1 MGNGYTGKILMV
13 DLGSGDVAVETIPDP
28 VYRNYLSGI
37 GLAAQVLYNRI
48 PEGAD
53 PLGPDNI
60 LGFVSGLLTGTSSFF
75 TGRWMVAAKSPL
87 TGGWGDA
94 NCGGTLSPAIKRCGF
109 DGIFFYRY
117 QRKTGLSSGHQRQGG
132 TDGRQMIIWGRDTVE
147 TESCSSGGT
156 PARKSPGWPVS
167 VPLEKTCP

>member
-1 MGNGYTGKILMV
+1 MGNGYSGKILMV

-94 NCGGTLSPAIKRCGF
+94 NCGGTFRRPSSGAGSTAF
-109 DGIFFYRY
+109 SFTGM
-117 QRKTGLSSGHQRQGG
+117 QRKTGLSSGRP
-132 TDGRQMIIWGRDTVE
+132 T
-147 TESCSSGGT
+147 
-156 PARKSPGWPVS
+156 ARRN
-167 VPLEKTCP
+167 